1 MITKRFTGFALVL
14 LSAVL
19 LLSFSACDMVDVGL
33 QADEA
38 ADSRKISQDADASE
52 VKGVGKPVPFE
63 AEIYLIQA
71 AADSNQVGSGKHWR
85 TNDEV
90 LMGWVTSSDWDL
102 LVGGTIYM
110 TNFTNFNLDPIYPD
124 YGFYPA
130 AIKGT
135 NHSVVT
141 ITTPAGETLTF
152 TANGK
157 LEGEFPVA
165 ADVEMNFSMTGKS
178 NVAGVKNA
186 RGSLS
191 GAFAWTFYGDTPVAY
206 GNFTLTG
213 TYN

>member
-33 QADEA
+33 QVDEA
-38 ADSRKISQDADASE
+38 ADSRKISQDADVSE
-52 VKGVGKPVPFE
+52 AKGGGKPVPFT

-71 AADSNQVGSGKHWR
+71 AADTNPVGSGKHYR

-90 LMGWVTSSDWDL
+90 LKGYVTSSDWDL

-110 TNFTNFNLDPIYPD
+110 TNFTNFNLDPMNPD
-124 YGFYPA
+124 NGLYPA

-141 ITTPAGETLTF
+141 ITTLAGETLTF

-157 LEGEFPVA
+157 LEGVFPVA
-165 ADVEMNFSMTGKS
+165 ADVGMNFSMTGKS

-191 GAFAWTFYGDTPVAY
+191 GAFAWTLYGETPVAD